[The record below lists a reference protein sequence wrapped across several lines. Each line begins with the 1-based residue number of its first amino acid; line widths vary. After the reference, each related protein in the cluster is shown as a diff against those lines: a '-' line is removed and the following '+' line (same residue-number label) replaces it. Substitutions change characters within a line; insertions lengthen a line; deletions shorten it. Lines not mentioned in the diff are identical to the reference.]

1 MIIIFLCITFRS
13 ILVSGSSLSDNVH
26 QTPADT
32 FKKPNEP
39 ATISCSH
46 SIPNYDRVL
55 WYKQSKNKKL
65 QFLGY
70 MYKNNGNP
78 EAGLGIKMDGS
89 ADKDQTSTLTIEE
102 LSLNSS
108 AVYFCAATW
117 SGPGYN
123 PAFFGKGTKLTVL
136 EPGHNITEP
145 TVKVL
150 PPSENECQK
159 QKDDSRKKTL
169 VCVASGFYPDHV
181 TVEWKVNGDK
191 VTNGLATD
199 NDALQVEDKSYRITS
214 RLSVSVEDWFT
225 PGKSF
230 TCIVKFFN
238 GKETISHKATV
249 LGVEA
254 KGEGGMTR
262 EYYLK
267 ISQTAKL
274 SYALLIIKSSLYG
287 AFVAFLVW
295 KLQRSTGK
303 RSN

>member
-1 MIIIFLCITFRS
+1 MSLTVIGFLLILLPYQVKSVTFQRS
-13 ILVSGSSLSDNVH
+13 HARIVNKTSRV
-26 QTPADT
+26 
-32 FKKPNEP
+32 E
-39 ATISCSH
+39 IECSH
-46 SIPNYDRVL
+46 NDNSMYTML
-55 WYKQSKNKKL
+55 WYQQTDSGLINL
-65 QFLGY
+65 IGY
-70 MYKNNGNP
+70 SYTGGEPKYEQEFKDRFNITRKDIQTGALIIPSVN
-78 EAGLGIKMDGS
+78 L
-89 ADKDQTSTLTIEE
+89 AD
-102 LSLNSS
+102 S
-108 AVYFCAATW
+108 AVYFCAASTHNNREA
-117 SGPGYN
+117 Y
-123 PAFFGKGTKLTVL
+123 FGQGTKLTVL
-136 EPGHNITEP
+136 DPALKITPP
-145 TVKVL
+145 TVTVL

-191 VTNGLATD
+191 VTNGVATD

-287 AFVAFLVW
+287 AFVVFLVW

>member
-1 MIIIFLCITFRS
+1 MFSSQSAAARKHLALCPDYYSHSQFLS
-13 ILVSGSSLSDNVH
+13 ELSD
-26 QTPADT
+26 TE
-32 FKKPNEP
+32 F
-39 ATISCSH
+39 
-46 SIPNYDRVL
+46 
-55 WYKQSKNKKL
+55 QS
-65 QFLGY
+65 
-70 MYKNNGNP
+70 
-78 EAGLGIKMDGS
+78 EA
-89 ADKDQTSTLTIEE
+89 
-102 LSLNSS
+102 
-108 AVYFCAATW
+108 YFVA
-117 SGPGYN
+117 
-123 PAFFGKGTKLTVL
+123 GTKLTVL

-249 LGVEA
+249 LGVE
-254 KGEGGMTR
+254 

>member
-1 MIIIFLCITFRS
+1 MPRL
-13 ILVSGSSLSDNVH
+13 LLS
-26 QTPADT
+26 QP
-32 FKKPNEP
+32 
-39 ATISCSH
+39 
-46 SIPNYDRVL
+46 VL
-55 WYKQSKNKKL
+55 IRAVRHCEFQS
-65 QFLGY
+65 
-70 MYKNNGNP
+70 
-78 EAGLGIKMDGS
+78 EA
-89 ADKDQTSTLTIEE
+89 
-102 LSLNSS
+102 
-108 AVYFCAATW
+108 YFGA
-117 SGPGYN
+117 
-123 PAFFGKGTKLTVL
+123 GTKLTVL
-136 EPGHNITEP
+136 EPDHEITPP

-159 QKDDSRKKTL
+159 QKDDSRKKTI

-181 TVEWKVNGDK
+181 TVKWKVNGDK
-191 VTNGLATD
+191 VTNGVATD
-199 NDALQVEDKSYRITS
+199 NDALRVDKSYRITS

-238 GKETISHKATV
+238 GKETISHEVTV

>member
-1 MIIIFLCITFRS
+1 MSAVLYMRVNDSADFGEGLT
-13 ILVSGSSLSDNVH
+13 VSSLD
-26 QTPADT
+26 P
-32 FKKPNEP
+32 
-39 ATISCSH
+39 SH
-46 SIPNYDRVL
+46 
-55 WYKQSKNKKL
+55 
-65 QFLGY
+65 
-70 MYKNNGNP
+70 
-78 EAGLGIKMDGS
+78 E
-89 ADKDQTSTLTIEE
+89 
-102 LSLNSS
+102 
-108 AVYFCAATW
+108 
-117 SGPGYN
+117 
-123 PAFFGKGTKLTVL
+123 
-136 EPGHNITEP
+136 ITEP
-145 TVKVL
+145 TVTVL

-159 QKDDSRKKTL
+159 QKDDSRKKTI

-191 VTNGLATD
+191 VTNGVATD

-238 GKETISHKATV
+238 GKETISHEVTV
-249 LGVEA
+249 PGVE
-254 KGEGGMTR
+254 GEGENVMTR

-295 KLQRSTGK
+295 KLQSSAGK
-303 RSN
+303 RNN